1 MFENE
6 EDLFELLDF
15 LQLDYEIDSP
25 TPGIRSKTGEFIPY
39 DNLKLP
45 SEYFEE
51 LSYQTYSINLISK
64 VGNENKTVTKYHPT
78 LRAEKINK
86 EICSSNFRMEFAA

>member
-25 TPGIRSKTGEFIPY
+25 TPGIRSKTSEFIPY

-78 LRAEKINK
+78 LRAEKIN
-86 EICSSNFRMEFAA
+86 